1 MKIVFP
7 DGAACINSDSDLD
20 PLRELGEVVVHD
32 NLPTEKSD
40 LIERVCDADAI
51 ILDYS
56 RLTADILAECGRL
69 KVVCFLGIG
78 YKDYIDVEEATR
90 RNISVN
96 YTPDYGSTS
105 VAEHTLALMLALARH
120 LLRSYNST
128 REGRWEP
135 SSFKGIE
142 LKGKTIGIV
151 GLGPIGIDMVR
162 LALGIGMKVIAWT
175 RSPDDRRT
183 ALGLEMVKLDELFR
197 NADIVSL
204 HLAHNRETEGMIDR
218 ELLNS
223 MKKDAMFINTARAA
237 LVDNETLTELL
248 REGKIAGA
256 AVDVFE
262 TEPVPTDHPLL
273 HLDNVV
279 LTPHI
284 GFNTSEAGSN
294 QLNMAIGNLKAYLRG
309 EKRNAVN

>member
-7 DGAACINSDSDLD
+7 DGAACINRDSDLE
-20 PLRELGEVVVHD
+20 PLRELGEVVVYD

-142 LKGKTIGIV
+142 LKAKTIGIV

-175 RSPDDRRT
+175 RSPDDRRR
-183 ALGLEMVKLDELFR
+183 ALGLEMVKLDELFMK
-197 NADIVSL
+197 ADVVSL

-237 LVDNETLTELL
+237 LVDNEALIELL

-273 HLDNVV
+273 HLENVV

-294 QLNMAIGNLKAYLRG
+294 QLNMAIENLKAYLRG
-309 EKRNAVN
+309 KKRNAVN